1 VLAEGAQGTL
11 LDLDHGTYP
20 YVTSSNPTAG
30 GALIGL
36 GLGPRFVA
44 RVIGVT
50 KCFQTRVGAGPFPT
64 EVSGTTADRLRGT
77 GEHPWDEYGTTT
89 GRPRRI
95 GWLDTVLLRYS
106 ARINGLTE
114 LALTKLD
121 ILTGLEKINICTAY
135 QEDGQLIDDLPYG
148 PGHLQGY
155 QPIYE
160 VLAGWEEDLG
170 DIRRWEDLPQ
180 QAQEYILRVEK
191 LSGVP
196 VRLISVGPEREQIVE
211 IN

>member
-1 VLAEGAQGTL
+1 
-11 LDLDHGTYP
+11 
-20 YVTSSNPTAG
+20 
-30 GALIGL
+30 
-36 GLGPRFVA
+36 
-44 RVIGVT
+44 
-50 KCFQTRVGAGPFPT
+50 
-64 EVSGTTADRLRGT
+64 
-77 GEHPWDEYGTTT
+77 
-89 GRPRRI
+89 
-95 GWLDTVLLRYS
+95 
-106 ARINGLTE
+106 
-114 LALTKLD
+114 
-121 ILTGLEKINICTAY
+121 
-135 QEDGQLIDDLPYG
+135 LIDDLPYG